1 MPKIFTIASKWRNF
15 AKIGHTARERERERE
30 RERKRWEGDKP
41 MNRMRTGQNNKSSN
55 ARLKEICLAMSSQSN
70 LVDSLSKILKRD
82 FKVILA
88 SYEH

>member
-1 MPKIFTIASKWRNF
+1 
-15 AKIGHTARERERERE
+15 
-30 RERKRWEGDKP
+30 